1 MGNDRYGNC
10 RVPEMYAD
18 INELRRAIAS
28 EGTARIQAAWEKVEE
43 HIDFA
48 CQQNAQVSSD
58 ALAAAQIQVGF
69 NGSCSHTKRSVDDVE
84 PLGKG

>member
-1 MGNDRYGNC
+1 MGNDRYGNR
-10 RVPEMYAD
+10 RVPEMYAE

-48 CQQNAQVSSD
+48 YQQNAQASSE
-58 ALAAAQIQVGF
+58 ALAAARIQDGF
-69 NGSCSHTKRSVDDVE
+69 NGSCSHTKRFIDDVE